1 MIMSIGISYLLQ
13 RSGFKEK
20 WCSWTVH
27 CDSSALFS
35 VLVNGSPFGFF
46 NSSSGLRQ
54 GDPLSPFLFV
64 IGMEALNRMLSA
76 TINVG
81 LLSGFFVGSRHS
93 GVVDILHLLFADDVL
108 VFCRAKPNHLCFLHA
123 LFLCFEVVSCLKI
136 NLAKSELVIVGNVE
150 NVV

>member
-1 MIMSIGISYLLQ
+1 V
-13 RSGFKEK
+13 R
-20 WCSWTVH
+20 

-35 VLVNGSPFGFF
+35 VLVNESPFGFF

-76 TINVG
+76 TVNVG

-93 GVVDILHLLFADDVL
+93 GVVDILHLLFANDVL
-108 VFCRAKPNHLCFLHA
+108 VFCGAKPNHLCFLHA